1 MLVPRLWF
9 LNQTVDCRV
18 FQKKSAVD
26 ILTSLF
32 SDAGFTDS
40 TLPSAGA
47 TRDYTV
53 QFNETDLAFAT
64 RLMEEEGCFY
74 FFEHAAD
81 GHKLI
86 VANQSTAFKDIAGA
100 TLQLR
105 GAADQT
111 LITGWA
117 RVVPTVR
124 GKMTLKDYDPTTPD
138 TKLQAEQP
146 TKLGA
151 SGASKRDDFRWPANT
166 FQSGTV
172 TDRAKWDM
180 EAAEARAA
188 LHEGSSRY
196 GKLVAGS
203 KFKLTSRPATPFDD
217 TYVLRTVSHN
227 ANDDTWLT
235 QGGTTSYSNKFTCF
249 PSSVPWRD
257 YIATPRPR
265 MEGIHTALVL
275 GPQHGSKA
283 QIKSQSGEEI
293 HTDKLGRIKVRFYWD
308 WREDA
313 SGGQAVWARVVQ
325 PWAGNGWGAQFIPRV
340 GTEVAVAFVDGDPD
354 RPIVIGGLYNGR
366 DAPIFAPADKNKS
379 GFRSRSVMK
388 GGSANFSEF
397 TFDDTKGSELVFL
410 HAEKDLTT
418 EVENDQ
424 TLKVDN
430 CRIVKIKQ
438 DETVEIGNNRSVT
451 IKSGNDTLD
460 VKTGNRSVSVDQGN
474 HALDVKM
481 GNRSVSVG
489 QGNDTLDVKM
499 GNISIKAGTG
509 KIEMQAMQSITL
521 TVGSNSV
528 KIDQMGVTI
537 NGMMIKIAGSAMTDI
552 KGPMTKVTGD
562 GMLTLKGGIMMLN

>member
-1 MLVPRLWF
+1 
-9 LNQTVDCRV
+9 
-18 FQKKSAVD
+18 
-26 ILTSLF
+26 
-32 SDAGFTDS
+32 
-40 TLPSAGA
+40 
-47 TRDYTV
+47 
-53 QFNETDLAFAT
+53 
-64 RLMEEEGCFY
+64 
-74 FFEHAAD
+74 
-81 GHKLI
+81 
-86 VANQSTAFKDIAGA
+86 
-100 TLQLR
+100 
-105 GAADQT
+105 
-111 LITGWA
+111 
-117 RVVPTVR
+117 
-124 GKMTLKDYDPTTPD
+124 
-138 TKLQAEQP
+138 
-146 TKLGA
+146 
-151 SGASKRDDFRWPANT
+151 
-166 FQSGTV
+166 
-172 TDRAKWDM
+172 
-180 EAAEARAA
+180 
-188 LHEGSSRY
+188 
-196 GKLVAGS
+196 
-203 KFKLTSRPATPFDD
+203 
-217 TYVLRTVSHN
+217 
-227 ANDDTWLT
+227 
-235 QGGTTSYSNKFTCF
+235 
-249 PSSVPWRD
+249 
-257 YIATPRPR
+257 